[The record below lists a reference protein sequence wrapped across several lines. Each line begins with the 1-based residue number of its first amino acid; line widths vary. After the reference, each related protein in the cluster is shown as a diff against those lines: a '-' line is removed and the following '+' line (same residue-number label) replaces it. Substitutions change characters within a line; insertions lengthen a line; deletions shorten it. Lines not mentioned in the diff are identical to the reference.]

1 MFWNLLTAS
10 RESSSIS
17 MVFLSIKWRAWMIVS
32 GVLLD
37 VGGIGG
43 IGEVEVGE
51 MLLGG
56 LDEL

>member
-1 MFWNLLTAS
+1 MFQNLLTAS

-17 MVFLSIKWRAWMIVS
+17 MVFLSIKWRVWMIVL

-37 VGGIGG
+37 IGG
-43 IGEVEVGE
+43 IGKVEVGE

>member
-10 RESSSIS
+10 RESSVNS
-17 MVFLSIKWRAWMIVS
+17 MAFLSVKWRAWMIVL
-32 GVLLD
+32 GVSLD
-37 VGGIGG
+37 VGG

>member
-32 GVLLD
+32 GVLLN
-37 VGGIGG
+37 VGG